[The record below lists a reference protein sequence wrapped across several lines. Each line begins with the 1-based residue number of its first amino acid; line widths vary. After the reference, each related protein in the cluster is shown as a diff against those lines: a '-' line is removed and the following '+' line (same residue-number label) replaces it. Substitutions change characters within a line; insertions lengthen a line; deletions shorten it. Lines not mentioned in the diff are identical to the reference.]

1 MECRRIF
8 LNFYNY
14 EFSGFPNIKIRLNI
28 REVVMQIYGMESA
41 GELNMQIIR
50 LKIVKSG
57 SKVKIKTG
65 YRLFLCHIVRYLIS
79 DSSGY
84 DCH

>member
-1 MECRRIF
+1 MEVQTDFF

-14 EFSGFPNIKIRLNI
+14 KFSGFPNIKIRLNI

-41 GELNMQIIR
+41 GELDMQIIR
-50 LKIVKSG
+50 LKIGKSG

-65 YRLFLCHIVRYLIS
+65 
-79 DSSGY
+79 
-84 DCH
+84 

>member
-41 GELNMQIIR
+41 GELDMQIIR

-65 YRLFLCHIVRYLIS
+65 
-79 DSSGY
+79 
-84 DCH
+84 

>member
-1 MECRRIF
+1 MIYLNGVQTDF

-65 YRLFLCHIVRYLIS
+65 
-79 DSSGY
+79 
-84 DCH
+84 

>member
-1 MECRRIF
+1 
-8 LNFYNY
+8 
-14 EFSGFPNIKIRLNI
+14 
-28 REVVMQIYGMESA
+28 
-41 GELNMQIIR
+41 MQIIR